1 MRKMAAAGLIA
12 LWSLA
17 PWVAAGELSRA
28 GELPQIIA
36 FEGPDFSG
44 DHTHMVGDLRRLGK
58 WDNSISSLIVLSG
71 TWEFFDDDDFTGTK
85 MATLGPGQYPRV
97 TEKGLKDNSIS
108 SIRLVSPAARAAEG
122 RRPR

>member
-1 MRKMAAAGLIA
+1 MHTLITV
-12 LWSLA
+12 LVVSLLGLA
-17 PWVAAGELSRA
+17 PWVTAGEPGRA

-36 FEGPDFSG
+36 FDGGELTG
-44 DHTHMVGDLRRLGK
+44 DHTHLVGDMRRLGK
-58 WDNSISSLIVLSG
+58 WENSISSLIIVSG

-85 MATLGPGQYPRV
+85 MATLGPGVYPRV

-108 SIRLVSPAARAAEG
+108 SIRLLSPTARAAEG

>member
-1 MRKMAAAGLIA
+1 MRKMAVTCMIIL
-12 LWSLA
+12 LSLA

-36 FEGPDFSG
+36 FEGAELTG
-44 DHTHMVGDLRRLGK
+44 DHTHVVGDIRRLGT
-58 WDNSISSLIVLSG
+58 WDNSISSLIILSG

-85 MATLGPGQYPRV
+85 MATLGPGVYPRV

>member
-1 MRKMAAAGLIA
+1 MWKMAVACIIA

-17 PWVAAGELSRA
+17 PWVEAGEPGRA

-36 FEGPDFSG
+36 FDGAEYAG
-44 DHTHMVGDLRRLGK
+44 DHTHIAGDLRRLGK
-58 WDNSISSLIVLSG
+58 WDNSISSLIILSG

-85 MATLGPGQYPRV
+85 MATLGPGLYPRV

-108 SIRLVSPAARAAEG
+108 SIRLVSPPARAADG